1 MRYTSHKAQTF
12 LNVRGNKF
20 KLSHAALAQMIGY
33 VQNEPNKREAGGVL
47 LGRYILDCE
56 DVIVDR
62 ITMPTK
68 RDQRSRFRF
77 FRSARLHQQAI
88 DKAWTSSEGTCNYLG
103 EWHTHPEPDP
113 SPSFIDMLG
122 WRKKLLFDKFDS
134 DVLYFVIVGTEQINA
149 WQGHRRTLSIEKLHK
164 AT

>member
-1 MRYTSHKAQTF
+1 MRCTSHKAQTF
-12 LNVRGNKF
+12 INVRGNKF
-20 KLSHAALAQMIGY
+20 KLGHAAVAQMIGY
-33 VQNEPNKREAGGVL
+33 VQNEPSKREAGGVL
-47 LGRYILDCE
+47 LGRYILGCE

-68 RDQRSRFRF
+68 RDRQSRFRF

-88 DKAWTSSEGTCNYLG
+88 DEAWTSSGGTCNYLG

-134 DVLYFVIVGTEQINA
+134 DVLYFVIVGTGQINA